1 MEKNIFVAFVAAGN
15 AWNWTE
21 SVPLKLEKSFENKY
35 RPLFTRIEHA
45 WNKNCAKK
53 VEAAKVTESCRD
65 TFYCLYSG
73 FVRCSFALS
82 SFLTRESKEIYLQN
96 LNNKRGMLNTR
107 VDIKNIS
114 KRFYEERDEKCI
126 FAYFIFLH
134 LNIDLLD
141 FTRLICAWSEK
152 FWWIYMGG
160 LCGYRAQVSRGRNKE
175 IFSWIEFETLS
186 VFSFSLIRFVRRRK
200 FSWT

>member
-1 MEKNIFVAFVAAGN
+1 M
-15 AWNWTE
+15 
-21 SVPLKLEKSFENKY
+21 
-35 RPLFTRIEHA
+35 FTRIEHA

-107 VDIKNIS
+107 VGSKNIS
-114 KRFYEERDEKCI
+114 KRFYEERNEKCI
-126 FAYFIFLH
+126 FAYFIFFIFEYRHARFHSINLRVIRKVLMNIH
-134 LNIDLLD
+134 GGPLRLSCASFTWGGGETKRYFLESSLKLCRIFFQLDKIRTSRKIFVNLN
-141 FTRLICAWSEK
+141 
-152 FWWIYMGG
+152 
-160 LCGYRAQVSRGRNKE
+160 
-175 IFSWIEFETLS
+175 
-186 VFSFSLIRFVRRRK
+186 
-200 FSWT
+200 

>member
-1 MEKNIFVAFVAAGN
+1 M
-15 AWNWTE
+15 
-21 SVPLKLEKSFENKY
+21 KLEESFENKY

-107 VDIKNIS
+107 VD
-114 KRFYEERDEKCI
+114 RI
-126 FAYFIFLH
+126 FQS
-134 LNIDLLD
+134 D
-141 FTRLICAWSEK
+141 FTK
-152 FWWIYMGG
+152 
-160 LCGYRAQVSRGRNKE
+160 RGMKN
-175 IFSWIEFETLS
+175 
-186 VFSFSLIRFVRRRK
+186 VFSRILSFYI
-200 FSWT
+200 